1 MEAAASPSASLSQLQ
16 QGGRLTGR
24 GGHCP
29 RGRTPSQ
36 GPQVLRNGWSVSGPE
51 ALRGQGGPVPV
62 SYFWGLARS
71 RCSGKMCSTHISCKQ
86 GGHEEQSGVGE
97 MGGEAAYYHPPTA
110 DPLPEAHCWSFSCS
124 PSPACRPGGQWLS
137 HTASSN
143 AIFLQGL
150 CGGNSGAGEP
160 LPWASQRLG
169 IIRANLR
176 APWRGRSHQALP
188 GPHLPEEGR
197 KCLRLG
203 TCGREVTSVSV
214 LPFSYGRYSAFT
226 NWLYNFLSS

>member
-1 MEAAASPSASLSQLQ
+1 MLQ
-16 QGGRLTGR
+16 
-24 GGHCP
+24 
-29 RGRTPSQ
+29 
-36 GPQVLRNGWSVSGPE
+36 NGWSVSGLE
-51 ALRGQGGPVPV
+51 APRGQGGTVPV
-62 SYFWGLARS
+62 SYFWCLARS

-86 GGHEEQSGVGE
+86 GGHEEQSGVGGD
-97 MGGEAAYYHPPTA
+97 GGRGSLLPPPPTA
-110 DPLPEAHCWSFSCS
+110 DPLPEAEESGGAHCWSFSCS

-150 CGGNSGAGEP
+150 HGGNLGAGVP

-176 APWRGRSHQALP
+176 APRRGRTHQALP

-197 KCLRLG
+197 KCLRLC
-203 TCGREVTSVSV
+203 TCGCEVTSVSV